1 MHPECQAPGA
11 SVSFLDALF
20 TATSATCVTGL
31 IVVDTATVYS
41 RTGHVVIMALFQLGG
56 LGIMTYSSLI
66 FYLWRRRVSLVDKIA
81 VGQSLLH
88 DPSFDLGRFLLIML
102 GFTLVIELGGAALL
116 HLFSPQQFDLFTALF
131 HSISAFCNAGFS
143 TFSDNLVQ
151 FQANL
156 GVNVVIMSLIVL
168 GGLGFSVIM
177 EVIRTARRSTL
188 RQLVRA
194 FHGMTGHSRVVI
206 RVSFWLIVV
215 GAALLFLGESSLHA
229 EAPGPERNNLLTA
242 LFQSISCRTAGF
254 NTVDIA
260 GMTDVSLLFMIC
272 LMFIGGSPGS
282 TAGGI
287 KTTTFR
293 VLLAYSVAK
302 FKGREQ
308 AVIGRFAVDTESLNK
323 ALTLLLFAF
332 AIVGGA
338 TLALCY
344 TEMAGQPHS
353 SVHGL
358 FLDILFEVVSA
369 FGTVGLS
376 AGLTSHLTTVGKSVV
391 ILLMFIGRLGPILF
405 LSVMQH
411 IQEKPHYSWPEES
424 MLIG

>member
-1 MHPECQAPGA
+1 M
-11 SVSFLDALF
+11 SFLDALF

-41 RTGHVVIMALFQLGG
+41 RTGHIVIMALFQLGG

-66 FYLWRRRVSLVDKIA
+66 FYLWRRRVSLIDKIA

-88 DPSFDLGRFLLIML
+88 DPTFDLGRFLLIML
-102 GFTLVIELGGAALL
+102 GFTLSIELSGAVLL
-116 HLFSPQQFDLFTALF
+116 HVFSPTKMDFFTALF

-151 FQANL
+151 FQGNW
-156 GVNVVIMSLIVL
+156 GVNIVIMALIVL
-168 GGLGFSVIM
+168 GGLGFSVLVEI
-177 EVIRTARRSTL
+177 VRTIRRSKLYQPIRTFRLMS
-188 RQLVRA
+188 
-194 FHGMTGHSRVVI
+194 GHSRVVL
-206 RVSFWLIVV
+206 RVSFWLVLV
-215 GAALLFLGESSLHA
+215 GAVLIFLSESSVHA
-229 EAPGPERNNLLTA
+229 DALGPEHNNFMAA

-260 GMTDVSLLFMIC
+260 GMTDLSLLFMIC

-302 FKGREQ
+302 FKGRDQ
-308 AVIGRFAVDTESLNK
+308 SVIGRFAVDMESVNK

-338 TLALCY
+338 TLMLCY
-344 TEMAGQPHS
+344 TEMGGQPHS
-353 SVHGL
+353 AVHGL

-376 AGLTSHLTTVGKSVV
+376 AGLTAHLTTVGKSVV

-405 LSVMQH
+405 LSVMQY